1 MHIMYQSINTIKNLI
16 NKSKG
21 FANLSHIKNYM
32 PMPFMSQNVYKSNN
46 PTSPPPIPR
55 PPPISMI
62 DNLQINNWVTYTR
75 GGKKHY
81 WQGKK
86 LLKLN

>member
-1 MHIMYQSINTIKNLI
+1 MHIMYQSISTIKNLI

-21 FANLSHIKNYM
+21 WTNLSEIKNYI
-32 PMPFMSQNVYKSNN
+32 PILNIYKSNIPSN
-46 PTSPPPIPR
+46 PPPIPP

-75 GGKKHY
+75 GSQKQY

-86 LLKLN
+86 YLKLN